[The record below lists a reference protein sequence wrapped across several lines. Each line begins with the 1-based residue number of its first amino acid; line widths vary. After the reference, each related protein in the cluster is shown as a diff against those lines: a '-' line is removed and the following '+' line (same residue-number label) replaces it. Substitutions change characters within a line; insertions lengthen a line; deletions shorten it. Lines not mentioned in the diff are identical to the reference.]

1 MSVLKLLPIVLLGF
15 LLGGLTVILLPW
27 LFVIVLGDVMADAK
41 DTIRC
46 NGDDVTKDEP
56 APPPA
61 RDVRA
66 MTLEDNPLPAVFE
79 AWWQE
84 QARKEK

>member
-46 NGDDVTKDEP
+46 NGDDVTKDEA
-56 APPPA
+56 APPPE

-66 MTLEDNPLPAVFE
+66 LSLERVPLPDCIEEWIAE
-79 AWWQE
+79 HL
-84 QARKEK
+84 R